1 MKRIWAVLPAW
12 ALAACQTVPY
22 VVPEVPV
29 PGQWA
34 HQAPAV
40 VPGAAGSQD
49 WRRIHH
55 RAAAPLSLSGLAW
68 PTGPGRRS
76 FRCRS

>member
-22 VVPEVPV
+22 VAPEVPV

-40 VPGAAGSQD
+40 VPGAAGTATQASEGS
-49 WRRIHH
+49 
-55 RAAAPLSLSGLAW
+55 ASLADRPWAQVFPVPELTA
-68 PTGPGRRS
+68 
-76 FRCRS
+76 